1 MLPLLARNAIL
12 PSYRQNGLRDKR
24 RNYQNT
30 ALTCHLKLLFSHQA
44 GDNLQKE
51 LEQTQMKLS
60 MTSLELNSLK
70 TTAQQAQREREQ
82 VSKYDHQLTE
92 WE

>member
-1 MLPLLARNAIL
+1 
-12 PSYRQNGLRDKR
+12 
-24 RNYQNT
+24 
-30 ALTCHLKLLFSHQA
+30 LFSYQA
-44 GDNLQKE
+44 GVNVQKE

-60 MTSLELNSLK
+60 MTSQELSSLK

-92 WE
+92 VE